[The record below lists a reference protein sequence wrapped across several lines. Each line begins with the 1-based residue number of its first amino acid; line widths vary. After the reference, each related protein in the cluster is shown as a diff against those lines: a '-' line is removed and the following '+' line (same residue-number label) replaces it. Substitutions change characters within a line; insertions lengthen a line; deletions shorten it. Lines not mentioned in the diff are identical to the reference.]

1 MQFGYTEE
9 QEQFRDIVARFLRE
23 RAPMTAVRTQMAS
36 ELGHDPALWRGL
48 AGELGLTGVHVP
60 EDLGGQG
67 FGLEELCIAQEEL
80 GRALTCG
87 PFFASAVLAT
97 TALLEL
103 ADESEQQ
110 ALLPALVAGE
120 RIATLAWVERGGV
133 WAASASSVVAT
144 ADGDRVRL
152 NGHKKYVLD
161 GLAADLLLVV
171 AREAAGWGLQQHQA
185 RGSGPCG
192 AC

>member
-1 MQFGYTEE
+1 M
-9 QEQFRDIVARFLRE
+9 
-23 RAPMTAVRTQMAS
+23 
-36 ELGHDPALWRGL
+36 
-48 AGELGLTGVHVP
+48 
-60 EDLGGQG
+60 
-67 FGLEELCIAQEEL
+67 
-80 GRALTCG
+80 
-87 PFFASAVLAT
+87 LAT

-171 AREAAGWGLQQHQA
+171 ARAAGGERQQPPLSLLVAQA
-185 RGSGPCG
+185 S
-192 AC
+192 ALLTINLK